1 MANANRPTGLSPVKS
16 GISPWNGQVNIYSI
30 AAAYGTA
37 IAVGDVV
44 KSSGTAS
51 ADGFAG
57 VVAAAAGDTVRGV
70 VVGVGTSP
78 TLLANPNDLNTT
90 ISKANATYTQYVAV
104 VDDPNA
110 VFEVQ
115 AATCAAADVGGN
127 ADIVVGANNG
137 FVSGTTLSGT
147 IAAAAATC
155 RVLGLVPRIDND
167 FGAYAKVLVK
177 IMEHELTTAAG
188 V

>member
-16 GISPWNGQVNIYSI
+16 GISPWNGQVNIYSV

-37 IAVGDVV
+37 IAIGDVV

-51 ADGFAG
+51 ADGYSG
-57 VVAAAAGDTVRGV
+57 VVMAAAGDTVRGV

-78 TLLANPNDLNTT
+78 GLLANPANLNSTT
-90 ISKANATYTQYVAV
+90 TVASAAYTQYVAV
-104 VDDPNA
+104 VDDPNC

-115 AATCAAADVGGN
+115 AAMCAAADVGGN
-127 ADIVVGANNG
+127 ADLVIGSNNG

-167 FGAYAKVLVK
+167 FGAYAKVYVK

>member
-16 GISPWNGQVNIYSI
+16 GISPWNGQVNIYSV

-37 IAVGDVV
+37 IAIGDVV

-51 ADGFAG
+51 ADGYSG
-57 VVAAAAGDTVRGV
+57 VVMAAAGDTVRGV

-78 TLLANPNDLNTT
+78 GLLANPANLNSTT
-90 ISKANATYTQYVAV
+90 TVASAAYTQYVAV
-104 VDDPNA
+104 VDDPNC

-115 AATCAAADVGGN
+115 AAACAAGDVGGN
-127 ADIVVGANNG
+127 ADLVIGSNNG

-167 FGAYAKVLVK
+167 FGTYAKVYVK

>member
-16 GISPWNGQVNIYSI
+16 GISPWNGQVNIYSV

-37 IAVGDVV
+37 IAIGDVV
-44 KSSGTAS
+44 KSSSTAS
-51 ADGFAG
+51 ADGYSG
-57 VVAAAAGDTVRGV
+57 VVMAAAGDTVRGV

-78 TLLANPNDLNTT
+78 GLLANPANLNSTT
-90 ISKANATYTQYVAV
+90 TVASAAYTQYVAV
-104 VDDPNA
+104 VDDPNC

-115 AATCAAADVGGN
+115 AATCAAGDVGGN
-127 ADIVVGANNG
+127 ADLVIGSNNG